1 MTENTPTDET
11 PKQRIFK
18 IGSTRI
24 VADETMRD
32 LDNEAVRDL
41 LKRTYP
47 EVGNATLRER
57 ELEDGTVLTEWLPA
71 PGRKG

>member
-1 MTENTPTDET
+1 MTENT

-18 IGSTRI
+18 IGSMQI

-32 LDNEAVRDL
+32 LDNEAVRNL
-41 LKRTYP
+41 LKSSYP
-47 EVGNATLRER
+47 EVTNATIREQ
-57 ELEDGTVLTEWLPA
+57 EEDDMIVLTFLPQ

>member
-1 MTENTPTDET
+1 MTENT

-18 IGSTRI
+18 IGSTKI
-24 VADETMRD
+24 VADESMRD
-32 LDNEAVRDL
+32 LDNEAVREL

-47 EVGNATLRER
+47 EVANATIRE
-57 ELEDGTVLTEWLPA
+57 EEEDDKIIVSYLPK

>member
-1 MTENTPTDET
+1 MTENT

-18 IGSTRI
+18 IGSTKI
-24 VADETMRD
+24 VADESMRD
-32 LDNEAVRDL
+32 LSNEAVRDL

-47 EVGNATLRER
+47 EVANATIREQ
-57 ELEDGTVLTEWLPA
+57 ELEDGTTLTEWIPA

>member
-32 LDNEAVRDL
+32 LDNEAIRDL

-47 EVGNATLRER
+47 EAANATIRER
-57 ELEDGTVLTEWLPA
+57 ELEDGTLLVEYFA
-71 PGRKG
+71 RPGVKG

>member
-1 MTENTPTDET
+1 MTDKI

-18 IGSTRI
+18 IGSTQI
-24 VADETMRD
+24 VADETMHD

-47 EVGNATLRER
+47 EVANATIREQ
-57 ELEDGTVLTEWLPA
+57 EEDDMIILTFLPA

>member
-1 MTENTPTDET
+1 MTEET
-11 PKQRIFK
+11 TKQRIFK

-24 VADETMRD
+24 VADESMHG

-41 LKRTYP
+41 LKRSYP
-47 EVGNATLRER
+47 EVANATTREQ
-57 ELEDGTVLTEWLPA
+57 ELEDGTVLVEWLPS